1 MPRSGRNSDLAVPGN
16 QLRVSKGESQ
26 PNSRLL
32 QRRETHR
39 NCNPGQRRLRG
50 LCNEEGESNK
60 SQKQWKE
67 PCCEGAAQ
75 GELQP
80 RKLTSELKPKL
91 LVKMQSAR
99 EI

>member
-1 MPRSGRNSDLAVPGN
+1 MPGSGRNSDLAVPGN
-16 QLRVSKGESQ
+16 QLRMSRGESQ

-39 NCNPGQRRLRG
+39 TCNPGQQRLRG
-50 LCNEEGESNK
+50 LYDQEGDSNE
-60 SQKQWKE
+60 SQKHWKE

-75 GELQP
+75 GELQL
-80 RKLTSELKPKL
+80 RKPTSELKPKL
-91 LVKMQSAR
+91 MVKMQSAR